1 VPSVVVIPFR
11 LSGRLGDVRAVF
23 RSMGKG
29 TRDLA
34 SAAVMSPSTAGRV
47 ARQAL
52 YALIV
57 GNELFFEP
65 LIR

>member
-1 VPSVVVIPFR
+1 
-11 LSGRLGDVRAVF
+11 
-23 RSMGKG
+23 MGKG